1 MEAII
6 AFPSENPG
14 GLEANLSGHFGHC
27 SVFTLVTLT
36 EAGVAKVE
44 TVPNV
49 PHEHGGLHGA
59 GPSAGRPR
67 GEILVAYGM
76 GARPLQGFN
85 QVGIMVLLA
94 GEAKRV
100 SDALEALSEGRL
112 SRFEPAMAC
121 GGGHH

>member
-1 MEAII
+1 MDAII
-6 AFPSENPG
+6 AFPSDHPG

-27 SVFTLVTLT
+27 DAFTLVTLV

-49 PHEHGGLHGA
+49 PHEHGGCMAPVRLLADHGV
-59 GPSAGRPR
+59 
-67 GEILVAYGM
+67 EVLVAYGM

-94 GEAKRV
+94 GEATRV
-100 SDALEALSEGRL
+100 SDALEALREGRL